1 MSTTRVCEASKEVCM
16 YEPGVVC
23 TNQRI
28 PAAEEEG
35 DPYILGQESCIA
47 GLREGN
53 MADQDQGPFWV
64 REYDMA

>member
-1 MSTTRVCEASKEVCM
+1 M